1 MNLIKV
7 RSLGMVFTFQM
18 EEPHILNFPTKDHW
32 RYPSKLE
39 WIEEGLKYFAD
50 KYKSLNIK
58 SIAFPKLG
66 TDKGGLEWEDVK
78 DLMEKYLGNID
89 ILVYVCYD
97 NKPDLIEQKMIQE
110 VNTLSYSPKLRKM
123 LEKTKLKNM

>member
-1 MNLIKV
+1 
-7 RSLGMVFTFQM
+7 
-18 EEPHILNFPTKDHW
+18 
-32 RYPSKLE
+32 
-39 WIEEGLKYFAD
+39 
-50 KYKSLNIK
+50 LNIK